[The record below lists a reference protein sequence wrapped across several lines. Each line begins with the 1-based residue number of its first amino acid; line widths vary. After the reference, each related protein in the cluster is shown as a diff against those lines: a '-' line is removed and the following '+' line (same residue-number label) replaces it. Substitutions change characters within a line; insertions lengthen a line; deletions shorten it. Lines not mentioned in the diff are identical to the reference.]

1 MSSGN
6 RNKKKKKKL
15 AVKQAVVQE
24 ITFSPDEVFSM
35 MEDTSDII
43 AQENSTRL
51 SSMGTAASE
60 SNTLTDSVEFW
71 NWMNRNYE
79 KSGHFASADNMRTY
93 MQGRPGQQNW
103 AKKVVQG
110 KGYEWDWMSAQRRS
124 FNNLFKT
131 FDAGDVANRPGS
143 DITEHSILNGTD
155 KEYQLKAYTSKN
167 TPHLKNT
174 PKDMAVVTN
183 AEKVESVSDL
193 GYEEVISFEDNPS
206 IEQAR
211 DKRLEDMR
219 SGKATPKYDV
229 KNVSATAAKAGMVG
243 FVISAGVESIASYK
257 KWKDGKLS
265 TWEYLKEIMKSGGN
279 AGVTSTFAAGIM
291 IPVTA
296 TITTAG
302 VSSLVTIPVSFVVSA
317 AVDKVIA
324 PAFARGDYKKI
335 LNEATYYQ
343 SLTDFCGSLAYTME
357 VASAQYV
364 GFVGQ
369 MLAQQQQFSALAGNV
384 ISKQALDDFEYYAS
398 LPTQEVGVVISGMVS
413 LLNDT
418 DARFDS
424 LKDQNWFQ
432 RMLKTVTGK
441 NKATKEDIHRNYERL
456 GVYVSK
462 AVEILYQKQCIDE
475 KVLVIYGEQII
486 ALCRS
491 HVSLNARLEAVES
504 WQKTVN
510 SSLLLVTRPDYET
523 KEVSVKELVDGA
535 AFEKYEKAEKL
546 FLEGKLIDA
555 FLIFKEAADNG
566 VGRAYY
572 YLGEYF
578 ANGYGHIK
586 ENEENALEFWRKG
599 MNVGDPLATYE
610 YGLLKYQDSE
620 YQCRTWIRKHVHS
633 VLRLAND
640 NDPAALCVFGHHLIS
655 EHKGKDDLNSL
666 LDSVVDSLQYF
677 KEAAKLGYWPGA
689 FMFYQATEEIRKS
702 GTLMPNYIN
711 LFTEVEWYRAH
722 FVYGMFEVLC
732 GSEDYDECA
741 RHFQQALWLRDDKT
755 VSAGFL
761 AFLLNADLV
770 KDSIAHGYSKGS
782 VPMYYDAGLKS
793 DDELAVSELGLL
805 YFNGIGRNGIKDED
819 DEGVGKDSA
828 KAYEYLT
835 RSYSLFEDAEKHNK
849 PVITAMYGIV
859 AGMRGSLLFSGEGVK
874 EDYDEAVR
882 CFTKGCKYGD
892 PMSIYLLATCYK
904 EGIGVKQ
911 NQNMADKLMG
921 ELGTIPIPGLEKLVL

>member
-1 MSSGN
+1 MSNGN
-6 RNKKKKKKL
+6 RNKKKKPM
-15 AVKQAVVQE
+15 VKQQTVALE
-24 ITFSPDEVFSM
+24 ITFSPEEVFRM
-35 MEDTSDII
+35 MNDTSDVLM
-43 AQENSTRL
+43 QENTTRL
-51 SSMGTAASE
+51 SSMGPAASE

-71 NWMNRNYE
+71 SWMNRNYE
-79 KSGHFASADNMRTY
+79 KSGHFASADNMQSY
-93 MQGRPGQQNW
+93 MAGTPGQQNW

-124 FNNLFKT
+124 FKNLFKT

-143 DITEHSILNGTD
+143 DITEHNILSGTD

-183 AEKVESVSDL
+183 AEKVDAVSEL

-219 SGKATPKYDV
+219 YGKAAPTYGI
-229 KNVSATAAKAGMVG
+229 KNVGATAAKAGMVG
-243 FVISAGVESIASYK
+243 FVISAGVESIVSYR

-265 TWEYLKEIMKSGGN
+265 TWEYLKEIMRSGGN
-279 AGVTSTFAAGIM
+279 AGVTSTFSAGIM
-291 IPVTA
+291 IPITSTV
-296 TITTAG
+296 TTAG

-335 LNEATYYQ
+335 INEASYYK
-343 SLTDFCGSLAYTME
+343 SLTEFCGSLAYTMDI
-357 VASAQYV
+357 ASAQYV

-369 MLAQQQQFSALAGNV
+369 MLAQQKQFSSLAGNV
-384 ISKQALDDFEYYAS
+384 ISQQALDDFEYYAS
-398 LPTQEVGVVISGMVS
+398 LPTQKVGVVISGMVS

-418 DARFDS
+418 DARFET
-424 LKDQNWFQ
+424 LKNQNWFQ
-432 RMLKTVTGK
+432 RMMKTVTGK

-462 AVEILYQKQCIDE
+462 AVEILYQRQCIDE
-475 KVLVIYGEQII
+475 KVLAIFGEQII

-491 HVSLNARLEAVES
+491 NISLNARLEAVES

-510 SSLLLVTRPDYET
+510 SSLLLVTRPDTEI

-535 AFEKYEKAEKL
+535 ALGKYEEAEKL

-555 FLIFKEAADNG
+555 FPVFKEAADNG

-586 ENEENALEFWRKG
+586 EDEESALESWRKG
-599 MNVGDPLATYE
+599 MNLGDPLSAYE

-640 NDPAALCVFGHHLIS
+640 NDSAALCVFGHHLIS
-655 EHKGKDDLNSL
+655 EHKGKDDLSSL

-677 KEAAKLGYWPGA
+677 KAAAKLGYWPGA
-689 FMFYQATEEIRKS
+689 FMFYQGTEEIRKS

-711 LFTEVEWYRAH
+711 LFKEVDWYRAH

-732 GSEDYDECA
+732 GSEDYNDCA

-755 VSAGFL
+755 EAAGFL
-761 AFLLNADLV
+761 AFLLNVGLV
-770 KDSIAHGYSKGS
+770 EDSIAHGYSQGTI
-782 VPMYYDAGLKS
+782 PMYYDAGLKS
-793 DDELAVSELGLL
+793 DDELALSQLGFL
-805 YFNGIGRNGIKDED
+805 YFSGIGQNGIKDD
-819 DEGVGKDSA
+819 SDEGIGKDSA
-828 KAYEYLT
+828 KAYAYLT
-835 RSYSLFEDAEKHNK
+835 RSYSLFEDAEKHNQ
-849 PVITAMYGIV
+849 PVIAAMYGLV
-859 AGMRGSLLFSGEGVK
+859 SGMRGSLLFSGEGVK
-874 EDYDEAVR
+874 EDYEEAVR
-882 CFTKGCKYGD
+882 CFTTGRRYGD
-892 PMSIYLLATCYK
+892 PMSIYLLAACYK

-911 NQNMADKLMG
+911 NQNIADKLMG
-921 ELGTIPIPGLEKLVL
+921 ELRGIPIPGLEKLVL